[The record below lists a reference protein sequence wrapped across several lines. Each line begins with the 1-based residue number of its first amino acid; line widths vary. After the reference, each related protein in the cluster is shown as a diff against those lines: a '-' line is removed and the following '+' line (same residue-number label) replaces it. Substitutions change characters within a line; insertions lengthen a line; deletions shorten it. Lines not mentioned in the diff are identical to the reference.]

1 MVQVGSQ
8 RSEQPKNVNF
18 ESIVRGL
25 KRDILI
31 GTQSKIRFIRIRF
44 NGKKNLGV
52 RCLLAKVMKNFHL
65 FWNFSLTFSI
75 FLWHQKGKL
84 SKKEKNVLNT
94 MLFSLSENSVY
105 QLFQLSWTLDDS
117 YQTWD
122 MPHRALLNGFEMM
135 RFFLGVYFCIF
146 STSLKYFNLPAFPIL
161 CSLNPDYSFIRQ
173 PLQLHILKLTFDVW
187 PSITQTVENNTRFT
201 PFTRP

>member
-1 MVQVGSQ
+1 M
-8 RSEQPKNVNF
+8 
-18 ESIVRGL
+18 
-25 KRDILI
+25 LI
-31 GTQSKIRFIRIRF
+31 GTKSKIHFICIRF

-52 RCLLAKVMKNFHL
+52 GCLLAKVMINFHL
-65 FWNFSLTFSI
+65 FWNFSLTFSL

-94 MLFSLSENSVY
+94 MFFFLSENSVY

-122 MPHRALLNGFEMM
+122 MPPSAFLNGFEIM
-135 RFFLGVYFCIF
+135 RFFLGVYFCFF

-161 CSLNPDYSFIRQ
+161 CSLNPYYLFIRQ
-173 PLQLHILKLTFDVW
+173 PLLLHILKLTFDVW
-187 PSITQTVENNTRFT
+187 PSMFVLCAQSRTYQLPIIKKK
-201 PFTRP
+201 